1 MIGGTE
7 LAHLTDLQLAKYLQY
22 MIVLDNKEFDI
33 EELGKYCVVV
43 SGQSEN
49 VISNGQPVHFS

>member
-1 MIGGTE
+1 
-7 LAHLTDLQLAKYLQY
+7 